1 MKRKLIRFAAAIL
14 LSGGMTGTA
23 AQAVA
28 LPAAAGYQAAEGL
41 PGQGRWDAPPA
52 GLSKAERRGYRA
64 GVEGARKDFENH
76 RRPNV
81 NNRKEYRHPH
91 VKHHRKEYKEGFRR
105 GYEAAME
112 HLTGGA
118 R

>member
-1 MKRKLIRFAAAIL
+1 MLIRFAAAIL
-14 LSGGMTGTA
+14 MSGGMAGTA

-28 LPAAAGYQAAEGL
+28 LPAAAGFQATDGISA
-41 PGQGRWDAPPA
+41 QQRWDVPPP
-52 GLSKAERRGYRA
+52 GLSKVERRGYRA
-64 GVEGARKDFENH
+64 GVQGARKDFENH
-76 RRPNV
+76 RRPDV

-91 VKHHRKEYKEGFRR
+91 VKHHRREYKEGFRR
-105 GYEAAME
+105 GYETGME